1 MAADPDKVLAVVE
14 AVIFYHADPE
24 SGNNKFA
31 GTKERVR
38 IGIKTSHQ
46 NLNAFT
52 RYVTSFCGIKAECV
66 KRGLGESFEVRICRL
81 VKDSTSQ
88 PKAFSI
94 NTHFNQPSK
103 RLTKTST
110 LISILA
116 LPLKWKTYMLL
127 VILRMNF
134 LQFSTL
140 LAIWETLYTK
150 VSKGLRA
157 GQPTISHIP
166 PPIIQFPTILFH

>member
-1 MAADPDKVLAVVE
+1 GPPGNSTEVTKVLRPPVRLRSKINYISVIVMAADPDKVLAVVE

-66 KRGLGESFEVRICRL
+66 KRGLGESFEVRICR
-81 VKDSTSQ
+81 Q
-88 PKAFSI
+88 FYFI
-94 NTHFNQPSK
+94 EGNF
-103 RLTKTST
+103 KTSP
-110 LISILA
+110 S
-116 LPLKWKTYMLL
+116 W
-127 VILRMNF
+127 
-134 LQFSTL
+134 
-140 LAIWETLYTK
+140 
-150 VSKGLRA
+150 
-157 GQPTISHIP
+157 
-166 PPIIQFPTILFH
+166 

>member
-1 MAADPDKVLAVVE
+1 MRLRSKINYISVIVMAADPDKVLAVVE

-94 NTHFNQPSK
+94 NTQEQWDLEMPI
-103 RLTKTST
+103 LTDSTSSSLLQGT
-110 LISILA
+110 LFDL
-116 LPLKWKTYMLL
+116 
-127 VILRMNF
+127 F
-134 LQFSTL
+134 L
-140 LAIWETLYTK
+140 
-150 VSKGLRA
+150 
-157 GQPTISHIP
+157 
-166 PPIIQFPTILFH
+166 

>member
-1 MAADPDKVLAVVE
+1 MRLRSKIDYISVIVMAADPDKVAVVE

-38 IGIKTSHQ
+38 IGIKKSHQ

-66 KRGLGESFEVRICRL
+66 KRGLGESFEVRLCRL

-94 NTHFNQPSK
+94 NTQEQWDLEMPIFTDSTSSSLLQGTLFDLFFMTFYKDYKVYKSHKVLVPRPSD
-103 RLTKTST
+103 R
-110 LISILA
+110 
-116 LPLKWKTYMLL
+116 
-127 VILRMNF
+127 
-134 LQFSTL
+134 
-140 LAIWETLYTK
+140 
-150 VSKGLRA
+150 
-157 GQPTISHIP
+157 
-166 PPIIQFPTILFH
+166 

>member
-1 MAADPDKVLAVVE
+1 MRLRSKIDYISVIVMAADPDKVAVVD

-38 IGIKTSHQ
+38 IGIKKSHQ

-52 RYVTSFCGIKAECV
+52 RYVTSFSGIKAECV
-66 KRGLGESFEVRICRL
+66 KRGLGESFEVRLCRL

-94 NTHFNQPSK
+94 NTQEQWDLEMPI
-103 RLTKTST
+103 LTDSTSSSLLQGT
-110 LISILA
+110 LFDL
-116 LPLKWKTYMLL
+116 
-127 VILRMNF
+127 F
-134 LQFSTL
+134 L
-140 LAIWETLYTK
+140 
-150 VSKGLRA
+150 
-157 GQPTISHIP
+157 
-166 PPIIQFPTILFH
+166 